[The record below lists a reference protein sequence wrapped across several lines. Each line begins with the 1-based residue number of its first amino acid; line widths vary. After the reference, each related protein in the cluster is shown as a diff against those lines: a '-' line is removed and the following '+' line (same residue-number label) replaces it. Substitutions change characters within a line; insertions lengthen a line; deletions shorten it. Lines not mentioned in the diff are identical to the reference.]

1 MHNIEPTDSPAE
13 DDEEVDHIPS
23 IAENVCS
30 VGPSDK
36 RHFAK
41 EISSE
46 MVIDDKSVIFQ
57 MDCGS
62 LINIIPK
69 SIVDKH
75 KLTPTSK
82 TLIMWNKME
91 VTPLGTA
98 RIIVTN
104 PANRNKYSVEFV
116 VVNEELLP
124 LMGARA
130 AQHTKLITVNWDNFK
145 PAAPPKRSK
154 PKVNNLLTLDQVVTQ
169 HSDVSERQLGC
180 FSEVV
185 HTEVDESVRPEVTPT
200 HRIPTAKK
208 KKKFKTELTR
218 LEELGVIF
226 TVDKPTPWVSSV
238 VTAAKKS
245 GTLIICMDP
254 RTLNKALKRERYQ
267 LPVLDEILPEV
278 SKAKISSWSVFCR

>member
-200 HRIPTAKK
+200 HRIPTALKE
-208 KKKFKTELTR
+208 KFKTELTR

>member
-82 TLIMWNKME
+82 TLIMWNKTE

-124 LMGARA
+124 LMRARA

-180 FSEVV
+180 FSGVV

-200 HRIPTAKK
+200 HRIPTALKE
-208 KKKFKTELTR
+208 KFKTELTR

-226 TVDKPTPWVSSV
+226 TVEKPTPWVSSV
-238 VTAAKKS
+238 VTATKKS
-245 GTLIICMDP
+245 GNLMICIDP

>member
-1 MHNIEPTDSPAE
+1 MRLFHKY
-13 DDEEVDHIPS
+13 HI
-23 IAENVCS
+23 
-30 VGPSDK
+30 
-36 RHFAK
+36 
-41 EISSE
+41 
-46 MVIDDKSVIFQ
+46 
-57 MDCGS
+57 
-62 LINIIPK
+62 LK

-82 TLIMWNKME
+82 TLIMWNKTE

-124 LMGARA
+124 LMRARA

-180 FSEVV
+180 FSGVV

-200 HRIPTAKK
+200 HRIPTALKE
-208 KKKFKTELTR
+208 KFKTELTR

-226 TVDKPTPWVSSV
+226 TVDKPMPWVSSV

-245 GTLIICMDP
+245 GTLMICIDP